1 MKKFFSMIAM
11 LACVAVSYAQNN
23 LVATLNHDETVS
35 IYYGAKALQE
45 AHAAAAH
52 GDVITLSSGSF
63 DAVNITKAIT
73 LRGAGMQTRLDSINS
88 VSPTALLGDFSIQI
102 ADSTTEKLAI
112 EGIAHNKTITIKG
125 TLDGAQFIKSR
136 LQNVVLDNTAK
147 LLNGCVLHCKIIE
160 KLDLTKESNCS
171 FIGSYIYRCIS
182 DGATLQFMNCIVKTY
197 GLDRYGEDDY
207 TATLSTFSSSSFFNC
222 VLIGANVNYNL
233 TYDRNSQEKD
243 QLPASAY
250 AYNCVAMNT
259 YNNANCFTNIS
270 NSTNRSSTYD
280 VVFADFKGTYSDDI
294 TFELTDSAKTT
305 FLGTDGTQVGI
316 YGGSFPFDPTVSVP
330 QITKFEVAKQSTAD
344 GKLNVNIEVNAAAE
358 ELKK

>member
-1 MKKFFSMIAM
+1 MKKLFTLLAM
-11 LACVAVSYAQNN
+11 LTCVVVSYAQNN
-23 LVATLNHDETVS
+23 LVATLNHGETVS

-88 VSPTALLGDFSIQI
+88 VSPTALLGDFCIQI

-125 TLDGAQFIKSR
+125 TMDGAQFIKSR

-147 LLNGCVLHCKIIE
+147 LLNGCILHCKIIE

-197 GLDRYGEDDY
+197 GWYSQGNRDF

-222 VLIGANVNYNL
+222 VLIGFNQLYE
-233 TYDRNSQEKD
+233 SQEASRENNK
-243 QLPASAY
+243 LPASAY

-259 YNNANCFTNIS
+259 FQDINCFTNIS

-280 VVFADFKGTYSDDI
+280 VVFAYFKGTYSDDI
-294 TFELTDSAKTT
+294 TFALTDSAKTT

-358 ELKK
+358 EPKK